1 MRERRNARR
10 ARDPAQQKT
19 TINLAHVQSLHET
32 RPTASIL
39 ALVVPCYHPRRNPA
53 IPDKPT
59 TVAAYLAS
67 LPDDRRAAI
76 SAVRDVIL
84 KAKDKDI
91 AEGIQYGMIG
101 YFIPHSVF
109 PAGYHCDPKVA
120 LPYIG
125 MGNQKNGVSIYMHF
139 LYAAGNADGDTEL
152 TRWFQDAWAK
162 TGKKLDMGKACLRFK
177 TIDDLA
183 LDVLAE
189 AIRRVPSKKYIEHY
203 TAVLDGQKSRKPAA
217 KTATKTAT
225 KPAAKPAKKAAKK
238 ATSKVTKKSAK

>member
-1 MRERRNARR
+1 MPE
-10 ARDPAQQKT
+10 
-19 TINLAHVQSLHET
+19 
-32 RPTASIL
+32 
-39 ALVVPCYHPRRNPA
+39 
-53 IPDKPT
+53 KPT
-59 TVAAYLAS
+59 TVAAYLAA
-67 LPDDRRAAI
+67 LPADRREAI

-125 MGNQKNGVSIYMHF
+125 MGNQKSGISIYMHF
-139 LYAAGNADGDTEL
+139 LYTVGNPDGDTEL
-152 TRWFQDAWAK
+152 TRWFKDAWAK

-177 TIDDLA
+177 NLDDLA

-189 AIRRVPSKKYIEHY
+189 AIRRVPSKKYIESY
-203 TAVLDGQKSRKPAA
+203 QSILDGQKSRKPAGKAPA
-217 KTATKTAT
+217 KKA
-225 KPAAKPAKKAAKK
+225 AAKPAKPAAKKPAKKTTKKAAK
-238 ATSKVTKKSAK
+238 

>member
-1 MRERRNARR
+1 MA
-10 ARDPAQQKT
+10 
-19 TINLAHVQSLHET
+19 
-32 RPTASIL
+32 
-39 ALVVPCYHPRRNPA
+39 
-53 IPDKPT
+53 DKPT
-59 TVAAYLAS
+59 TVAAYLAA
-67 LPDDRRAAI
+67 LPADRREAI

-125 MGNQKNGVSIYMHF
+125 MGNQKSGISIYMHF
-139 LYAAGNADGDTEL
+139 LYTVGNPDGDTEL
-152 TRWFQDAWAK
+152 TRWFKDAWAK

-177 TIDDLA
+177 NLDDLA

-189 AIRRVPSKKYIEHY
+189 AIRRVPSKKYIESY
-203 TAVLDGQKSRKPAA
+203 QSILDGQKSRKPAQKPA
-217 KTATKTAT
+217 QKAATKSAPA
-225 KPAAKPAKKAAKK
+225 KKAAAKPAKTAAKKSSKKAAK
-238 ATSKVTKKSAK
+238 